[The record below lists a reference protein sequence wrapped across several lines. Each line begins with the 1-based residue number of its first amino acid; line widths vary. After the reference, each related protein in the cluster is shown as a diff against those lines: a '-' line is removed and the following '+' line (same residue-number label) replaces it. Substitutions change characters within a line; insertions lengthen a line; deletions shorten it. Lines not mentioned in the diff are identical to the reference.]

1 MPAVVSELQGRRRRR
16 INNLP
21 KFLWLVN
28 QNVGEVPSIEF
39 SFRFIYS
46 CFVSRCTIVVFV
58 PGFQCVATLSPS
70 IKPFLF
76 VGVLMNGFVIP
87 RIVVIRD
94 DMREWYKRLN
104 KLN

>member
-1 MPAVVSELQGRRRRR
+1 MPAVVTELEGRRRRR

-39 SFRFIYS
+39 GFRFIYS
-46 CFVSRCTIVVFV
+46 CCVSCCTIVVFV
-58 PGFQCVATLSPS
+58 PGFQCVATFSLS
-70 IKPFLF
+70 IKTFLF
-76 VGVLMNGFVIP
+76 VRVFMNGFVIP

>member
-46 CFVSRCTIVVFV
+46 CFVSCCTI
-58 PGFQCVATLSPS
+58 ATLSLS

-76 VGVLMNGFVIP
+76 VGVFMNGFVIP

-94 DMREWYKRLN
+94 DTSEWYERLN